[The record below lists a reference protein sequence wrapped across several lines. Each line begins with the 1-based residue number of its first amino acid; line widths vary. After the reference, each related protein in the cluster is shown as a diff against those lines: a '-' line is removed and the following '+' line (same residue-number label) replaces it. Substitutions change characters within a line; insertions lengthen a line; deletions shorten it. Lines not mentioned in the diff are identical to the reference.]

1 MTDDTNLPWISSDAS
16 MASCSPSLSNG
27 STLSQT
33 PSHEVP
39 EMNAMASS
47 VHLPPGSLYVTGS
60 ILNRISQ
67 MLVDTGAS
75 VTAVSSSFFSSLSAR
90 PRLEPS
96 LLLNIRTVSGEEL
109 PVRGQTTLILTLGDV
124 NYTLGA
130 LVIDNL
136 TYPVV
141 LGRDFLM
148 HYGSVIDMQ
157 ANSLMLSGNS
167 PVPLHHSSGILN
179 IAPET
184 PDSLTVHANATFIL
198 APLSETVIPVYPK
211 IPLPVGSTGLIE
223 PTSQLVE
230 RYHVCGAS
238 QLVSLSQDNTFPI
251 RLLNPTSKPVT
262 IYRCSTMGTYTPSG
276 GSMSVITTPDTSPSA
291 TISSPS
297 PQTVPLD
304 FLTPP

>member
-1 MTDDTNLPWISSDAS
+1 
-16 MASCSPSLSNG
+16 MASYSPSLSNG

-33 PSHEVP
+33 QSHEVP

-96 LLLNIRTVSGEEL
+96 TLLNIRASGEEL
-109 PVRGQTTLILTLGDV
+109 PVQGQTTLTLTLGDV

-141 LGRDFLM
+141 LGRGFLM

-157 ANSLMLSGNS
+157 ANTLMLSGNP
-167 PVPLHHSSGILN
+167 PVPLHHSPRILN

-184 PDSLTVHANATFIL
+184 PGSVTVHANGTFIL
-198 APLSETVIPVYPK
+198 APLYP
-211 IPLPVGSTGLIE
+211 
-223 PTSQLVE
+223 
-230 RYHVCGAS
+230 
-238 QLVSLSQDNTFPI
+238 
-251 RLLNPTSKPVT
+251 
-262 IYRCSTMGTYTPSG
+262 YRWG
-276 GSMSVITTPDTSPSA
+276 V
-291 TISSPS
+291 
-297 PQTVPLD
+297 QV
-304 FLTPP
+304 